1 MIVLPIV
8 LIMFFTLPAFSS
20 GMITQDIDND
30 CGNTYSY
37 SAIFEPITYNCAYG
51 YFLPA
56 GAISCATC
64 PSGYTCPGGEY
75 YFSAT
80 NTQGIAEGDILVQD
94 AIGSC
99 SAGFSQSLT
108 AIFEPIVYT
117 CSAGFY
123 LPAGNDWIN
132 DTEGCRPCLNDN
144 YCAGGTYTF
153 SETETQGILPCP
165 ETHPYAPV
173 GMWAESQCGR
183 KLYIGGEYLYL
194 HKSPAV
200 PAEHRLYAR
209 IETGVYS
216 ANATPVS
223 ERPDLKMSVNTQRAL
238 HVKIDGVEYLI
249 HDDSV
254 K

>member
-1 MIVLPIV
+1 MIVLPLF

-20 GMITQDIDND
+20 GLITQNIAND

-37 SAIFEPITYNCAYG
+37 SAIFEPITYNCANG

-56 GAISCATC
+56 GAVSCEKC
-64 PSGYTCPGGEY
+64 PSGYTCPGGKY
-75 YFSAT
+75 TFSAT

-99 SAGFSQSLT
+99 TSDFNQSFS
-108 AIFEPIVYT
+108 AIFEPIIYT
-117 CSAGFY
+117 CSSGFY

-132 DTEGCRPCLNDN
+132 DTEGCRACLNDN

-153 SETETQGILPCP
+153 NETVTQGITPCP
-165 ETHPYAPV
+165 ESEPNAPM
-173 GMWAESQCGR
+173 GMWLESQCGR
-183 KLYIGGEYLYL
+183 KLHVAGEYLYL
-194 HKSPAV
+194 HKSPAN
-200 PAEHRLYAR
+200 PTTHRLYVR
-209 IETGVYS
+209 VNETVYS
-216 ANATPVS
+216 ANTTPIS
-223 ERPDLKMSVNTQRAL
+223 ESPDLKMSANTKQSL

-249 HDDSV
+249 HDDSS

>member
-1 MIVLPIV
+1 MIVLPLF

-20 GMITQDIDND
+20 GLITQDITND
-30 CGNTYSY
+30 CGNAYSY
-37 SAIFEPITYNCAYG
+37 SAIFEPIAYHCAYG

-80 NTQGIAEGDILVQD
+80 TTQGIAEGDILVQD

-99 SAGFSQSLT
+99 SGMFSQSLT

-117 CSAGFY
+117 CSYGFY

-132 DTEGCRPCLNDN
+132 DTEGCRKCLNNN

-153 SETETQGILPCP
+153 NETVTQGITQCP
-165 ETHPYAPV
+165 DSNPYAPV
-173 GMWAESQCGR
+173 GMWTESQCGR
-183 KLYIGGEYLYL
+183 KLHVGDDVLYV
-194 HKSPAV
+194 HQSPAN
-200 PAEHRLYAR
+200 PTTHRLYVKFG
-209 IETGVYS
+209 ENVYS

-223 ERPDLKMSVNTQRAL
+223 ESADLKISAKSQRSL
-238 HVKIDGVEYLI
+238 HIKMDGVEYLV

>member
-20 GMITQDIDND
+20 GLITQDITND
-30 CGNTYSY
+30 CGNAYSY
-37 SAIFEPITYNCAYG
+37 SAIFEPIVYHCANG

-56 GAISCATC
+56 GALSCEKC
-64 PSGYTCPGGEY
+64 PSEYTCPGGEY
-75 YFSAT
+75 SFSAT

-99 SAGFSQSLT
+99 TSDFNQSFSAL
-108 AIFEPIVYT
+108 FEPIVYT

-123 LPAGNDWIN
+123 LPAGNDWI
-132 DTEGCRPCLNDN
+132 DDSEGCRPCLNDN

-153 SETETQGILPCP
+153 NETETQGILPCP
-165 ETHPYAPV
+165 ENHPYAPV
-173 GMWAESQCGR
+173 GMWTESQCGR
-183 KLYIGGEYLYL
+183 KLYIDGEYLYL
-194 HKSPAV
+194 HQSPAA

-209 IETGVYS
+209 IETWVYS
-216 ANATPVS
+216 ANATPIIDN
-223 ERPDLKMSVNTQRAL
+223 PDLKMSANTQRAL
-238 HVKIDGVEYLI
+238 HVKIDGIEYLI

>member
-8 LIMFFTLPAFSS
+8 LIIFFILPAFSS
-20 GMITQDIDND
+20 GLITQNIAND

-37 SAIFEPITYNCAYG
+37 SAIFEPIVYNCANG

-75 YFSAT
+75 SFSAT

-123 LPAGNDWIN
+123 LPAGNDWQN
-132 DTEGCRPCLNDN
+132 DTEGCRKCQENN
-144 YCAGGTYTF
+144 YCPGGAYTF
-153 SETETQGILPCP
+153 NETIAQGITICP
-165 ETHPYAPV
+165 DGMFAAV
-173 GMWAESQCGR
+173 GMWNESQCGR
-183 KLYIGGEYLYL
+183 RLYVAGEYLYL
-194 HKSPAV
+194 HKSPAT
-200 PAEHRLYAR
+200 PTPHRLYVR
-209 IETGVYS
+209 VNETVYS
-216 ANATPVS
+216 ANTTPIS
-223 ERPDLKMSVNTQRAL
+223 ESPDLKMSANAQRAL
-238 HVKIDGVEYLI
+238 HVKIDGIEYLI

>member
-1 MIVLPIV
+1 MIVLPLF

-20 GMITQDIDND
+20 GLITQDITND
-30 CGNTYSY
+30 CGNAYSY
-37 SAIFEPITYNCAYG
+37 SAIFEPITYNCANG

-75 YFSAT
+75 SFSAT

-117 CSAGFY
+117 CSYGFY

-132 DTEGCRPCLNDN
+132 DTEGCRKCLNNN
-144 YCAGGTYTF
+144 YCPGGTYTF
-153 SETETQGILPCP
+153 KETVTQGIIPCP
-165 ETHPYAPV
+165 DSDPYAPI
-173 GMWAESQCGR
+173 GMWDESQCGR
-183 KLYIGGEYLYL
+183 KLHVGDDFLYV
-194 HKSPAV
+194 HRSPAN
-200 PAEHRLYAR
+200 PTKHRLYVKF
-209 IETGVYS
+209 GDNVYS

-223 ERPDLKMSVNTQRAL
+223 EKSDLKMSVNAQRSL
-238 HVKIDGVEYLI
+238 HVKIDGTEYLV

>member
-20 GMITQDIDND
+20 GLITQNIAND

-37 SAIFEPITYNCAYG
+37 SAIFEPITYNCANG

-56 GAISCATC
+56 GAVSCEKC
-64 PSGYTCPGGEY
+64 PPEYTCPGDQY
-75 YFSAT
+75 TFSAT

-99 SAGFSQSLT
+99 ASDFNQSFS
-108 AIFEPIVYT
+108 AIFEPIIYT
-117 CSAGFY
+117 CSSGFY

-153 SETETQGILPCP
+153 NETVTQGITTCP
-165 ETHPYAPV
+165 DSDPYAPV
-173 GMWAESQCGR
+173 GMWTESQCGR
-183 KLYIGGEYLYL
+183 KLHIGGKYLYL
-194 HKSPAV
+194 HKSPAT
-200 PAEHRLYAR
+200 PTPHRLYVR
-209 IETGVYS
+209 VNETVYS
-216 ANATPVS
+216 ANATPIS
-223 ERPDLKMSVNTQRAL
+223 ESPDLKMSANNQHSL
-238 HVKIDGVEYLI
+238 HVKIDGIEYLI
-249 HDDSV
+249 HDDSS

>member
-1 MIVLPIV
+1 MIILAVIF
-8 LIMFFTLPAFSS
+8 IICFSMPALADDF
-20 GMITQDIDND
+20 ITDNIING
-30 CGNTYSY
+30 CGEAYYYTAN
-37 SAIFEPITYNCAYG
+37 FEPITYHCANG

-75 YFSAT
+75 SFSAT

-94 AIGSC
+94 AIDSC

-153 SETETQGILPCP
+153 NETIAQGITICP
-165 ETHPYAPV
+165 ENAPFAPV
-173 GMWAESQCGR
+173 GMWNESQCGR
-183 KLYIGGEYLYL
+183 RLHIDDDVLYL
-194 HKSPAV
+194 HKSPAT
-200 PAEHRLYAR
+200 PNEHRLYVKFEDA
-209 IETGVYS
+209 VYS
-216 ANATPVS
+216 TNATPVS
-223 ERPDLKMSVNTQRAL
+223 ERPDLKMSANTQRAL
-238 HVKIDGVEYLI
+238 HVKIDGIEYMI

>member
-8 LIMFFTLPAFSS
+8 LIIFFTLPAFSS
-20 GMITQDIDND
+20 GLITQNIAND

-37 SAIFEPITYNCAYG
+37 SAIFEPIIYNCANG

-56 GAISCATC
+56 GAVSCEKC
-64 PSGYTCPGGEY
+64 PSEYTCPGGKY
-75 YFSAT
+75 TFSAT

-99 SAGFSQSLT
+99 SADFSQSLT

-123 LPAGNDWIN
+123 LPAGNDWQN
-132 DTEGCRPCLNDN
+132 DTEGCRKCPENN

-153 SETETQGILPCP
+153 NETIAQGITSCP
-165 ETHPYAPV
+165 DGMFAPV
-173 GMWAESQCGR
+173 GMWNESQCGR
-183 KLYIGGEYLYL
+183 RLYIAGEYLYL
-194 HKSPAV
+194 HKSPAM
-200 PAEHRLYAR
+200 PNEHRLYAR
-209 IETGVYS
+209 IGDDIYS

-223 ERPDLKMSVNTQRAL
+223 KNPNLKMSINSQRAL
-238 HVKIDGVEYLI
+238 HVKIDGIEYLI
-249 HDDSV
+249 HDDSS

>member
-1 MIVLPIV
+1 M
-8 LIMFFTLPAFSS
+8 LILAVIFIICFSMPALADDF
-20 GMITQDIDND
+20 ITDNIING
-30 CGNTYSY
+30 CGEAYYYTAN
-37 SAIFEPITYNCAYG
+37 FEPITYNCANG

-75 YFSAT
+75 SFSAT

-165 ETHPYAPV
+165 SSHPYAPV
-173 GMWAESQCGR
+173 CMWTESQCGR
-183 KLYIGGEYLYL
+183 KMYIGGEYLYL
-194 HKSPAV
+194 HQSPAV

-223 ERPDLKMSVNTQRAL
+223 ERPDLKMSANTQRAL
-238 HVKIDGVEYLI
+238 HVKIDGIEYLI

-254 K
+254 R

>member
-20 GMITQDIDND
+20 GLITQNIAND

-37 SAIFEPITYNCAYG
+37 SAIFEPITYNCANG

-56 GAISCATC
+56 GALSCATC
-64 PSGYTCPGGEY
+64 PSGYTCPGGSY
-75 YFSAT
+75 TFSTT

-99 SAGFSQSLT
+99 SSDFNQSFSAL
-108 AIFEPIVYT
+108 FEPIVYT
-117 CSAGFY
+117 CSSGFY
-123 LPAGNDWIN
+123 LPAGNDWI
-132 DTEGCRPCLNDN
+132 DDSEGCRPCLNDN

-153 SETETQGILPCP
+153 NETVTQGILPCP

-173 GMWAESQCGR
+173 GMWLESQCGR
-183 KLYIGGEYLYL
+183 KLYVGGEYLYL
-194 HKSPAV
+194 HQSPAA

-223 ERPDLKMSVNTQRAL
+223 ERPDLKMSANTQRAL
-238 HVKIDGVEYLI
+238 HVKIDGIEYLI

-254 K
+254 R